1 MVVLWLNDVAFS
13 WLQDGFGA
21 KSKGFSRILTVYKP
35 ERPSAL
41 RLRGLLLEV
50 DTDQSGFLG
59 FSEFKMLMGD
69 FRTLARASCEPGFTR
84 F

>member
-35 ERPSAL
+35 L